1 MEKDRNDSRGGEK
14 SGGPIGRSRASRAV
28 FATTVVVALLC
39 ASIIL
44 MRSAET
50 EETEP
55 VIAASSRTRQPPAK
69 RIPGFVPRRRG
80 SAESN
85 AGRRIDARI
94 PSPRDSEDEA
104 TPSHTVAEE
113 TAALEEEV
121 DEVIDNEPGR
131 EFPRGIDAADYI
143 QKLRDMG
150 ETEGIAAFPPPGTNP
165 AKAGVVVPED
175 YELPEGYERYYQ
187 YSDEG
192 KPLEPILLFS
202 PEYDFFDEE
211 GNPVAISEDRV
222 VPGDHAPEDLPVEIL
237 DPESPR
243 ETGGLIGQDQ

>member
-1 MEKDRNDSRGGEK
+1 MDSRRGERP
-14 SGGPIGRSRASRAV
+14 GGPHGRPRASRAV
-28 FATTVVVALLC
+28 LATTVVVAILC

-55 VIAASSRTRQPPAK
+55 VIAVSSRASEPPVK
-69 RIPGFVPRRRG
+69 RVPGFVPRRRD

-85 AGRRIDARI
+85 PGRRIGARI

-104 TPSHTVAEE
+104 TPSHTLAEE
-113 TAALEEEV
+113 PAALEEDPE
-121 DEVIDNEPGR
+121 EVIENEPGR

-187 YSDEG
+187 YSDDG

-202 PEYDFFDEE
+202 PEYDFFDED
-211 GNPVAISEDRV
+211 GNPVVIPEDRV
-222 VPGDHAPEDLPVEIL
+222 VPGDL
-237 DPESPR
+237 
-243 ETGGLIGQDQ
+243 